1 MSATEYTKEAWTNPE
16 KEGELTKRGHIV
28 KNWKVRWFVLKAARL
43 FYFKSR
49 DHPTPISAINLK
61 GCTVKIV
68 TDISDRQFCFQLIPS
83 ADAKTFLIAART
95 NEELQSWVTAIRECN
110 AVSAPIK
117 VKHVHHIEFD
127 AETKDFK
134 GVPAEWRDLLSA
146 SGITEQELRQ
156 NPNEVMRVL
165 DFESKRLSTGEITL
179 VHRPLPNEDVAPNL
193 DALITK
199 LDPTTIYTRE
209 KKIGQGAF
217 GEVFMATDSR
227 SERRVAI
234 KKMTM
239 TPKNKK
245 HLITEIHIQKS
256 SSHPNIVEFLDGYL
270 VDDQLWVVLE
280 FMGGGSLTGV
290 LEQFPQLQLT
300 EPQIAYVC
308 LETLK
313 ALSYIHSLHRL
324 HRDIKSD
331 NILLGDGGEVKL
343 ADFGFATQLT
353 HKQNQRNTVIG
364 TPYWMAPELIEGH
377 DYGHKV
383 DIWSLGIMVREMLEG
398 EPPYMDLPSA
408 KALFLIITKGL
419 PALKKEHRYSEE
431 LKDFLK
437 ASLAKEPN
445 ERADAMQLLMHPF
458 LTRSCSAKEFI
469 PVIQKAKR
477 LQQAEA
483 PAHPKTILENIGV

>member
-1 MSATEYTKEAWTNPE
+1 MSLEGYTKESWSNPE
-16 KEGELTKRGHIV
+16 KEGELTKKGHIV
-28 KNWKVRWFVLKAARL
+28 KNWKVRWWVLKAGRL
-43 FYFKSR
+43 FYFKSK
-49 DHPTPISAINLK
+49 DNAVPIAAIALK
-61 GCTVKIV
+61 GCTVHRV
-68 TDISDRQFCFQLIPS
+68 DEPGRPYCFQLTS
-83 ADAKTFLIAART
+83 VADNKTFYIAAKS
-95 NEELQSWVTAIRECN
+95 EEEMNGWMTAIKEAN
-110 AVSAPIK
+110 SVSAPIK

-127 AETKDFK
+127 NETKDFK
-134 GVPAEWRDLLSA
+134 GVPAEWQELLNA
-146 SGITEQELRQ
+146 SGITKEEMRA
-156 NPNEVMRVL
+156 NPDEVMRVL
-165 DFESKRLSTGEITL
+165 DFESKRLSEERTL
-179 VHRPLPNEDVAPNL
+179 VQRPLPNEDLVPSL
-193 DALITK
+193 ESLLSK
-199 LDPTTIYTRE
+199 EDPATIYVKE

-217 GEVFMATDSR
+217 GEVYMAVDSR
-227 SERRVAI
+227 NEQRVAI

-256 SSHPNIVEFLDGYL
+256 SHHPNIVQFLDGYL

-290 LEQFPQLQLT
+290 LEQFPQLVMT

-308 LETLK
+308 TESLK
-313 ALSYIHSLHRL
+313 SLSYIHSLHRL

-331 NILLGDGGEVKL
+331 NILLGDNGEVKL

-353 HKQNQRNTVIG
+353 IKQFRRNTVIG

-419 PALKKEHRYSEE
+419 PPLKKEHKYSEH
-431 LKDFLK
+431 LKDFLRGC
-437 ASLAKEPN
+437 LAKDPAD
-445 ERADAMQLLMHPF
+445 RSDAMQLLMHPF
-458 LTRSCSAKEFI
+458 LTMACTAKDFV
-469 PVIQKAKR
+469 PLIQKAKR
-477 LQQAEA
+477 LQKME
-483 PAHPKTILENIGV
+483 PASHPKTILENIGV